1 MRARAPCWPRDATL
15 VCNLSA
21 YETSKREI
29 TDREAAKDLIAEY
42 LRFGDV
48 FNRVVEIS
56 DRIPDKTQRSIVR
69 GSVAEA
75 QFHFYEIVRAV
86 GKEYPD
92 LIPDVS

>member
-1 MRARAPCWPRDATL
+1 M
-15 VCNLSA
+15 
-21 YETSKREI
+21 
-29 TDREAAKDLIAEY
+29 DREAAEALIAEY
-42 LRFGDV
+42 LCFGDI

-56 DRIPDKTQRSIVR
+56 DCIPDKQRSIVR

-92 LIPDVS
+92 LVPHVP